1 MYLFFSPINQFK
13 GRRSTVSIIAGV
25 DGLMARDEA
34 EVEDWDKLHPP
45 LYMTVNYQLYIKSD
59 FL

>member
-1 MYLFFSPINQFK
+1 
-13 GRRSTVSIIAGV
+13 VSIIAGV